1 MSKSEIINSASEDEN
16 HGAKESGNS
25 HDKNMPHLTKLQ
37 PYPVYKPFV
46 SKESPKKTNQEKN
59 NQIRKKTAAKLEILS
74 GALMVVQKAF
84 AARKKKKFLRVI
96 SKVYFHLFWRYFYPV
111 IY

>member
-25 HDKNMPHLTKLQ
+25 HDKNMPDLTKLQ

-46 SKESPKKTNQEKN
+46 SKESPKKTNQEKI
-59 NQIRKKTAAKLEILS
+59 IRFGRRQQQNWKYSLVL
-74 GALMVVQKAF
+74 L
-84 AARKKKKFLRVI
+84 
-96 SKVYFHLFWRYFYPV
+96 W
-111 IY
+111 